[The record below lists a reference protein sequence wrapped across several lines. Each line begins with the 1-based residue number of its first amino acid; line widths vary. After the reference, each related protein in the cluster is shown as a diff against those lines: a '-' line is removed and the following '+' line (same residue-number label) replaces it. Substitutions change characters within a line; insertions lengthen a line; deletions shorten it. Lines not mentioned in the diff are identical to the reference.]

1 MTSSHK
7 LSSHDEQQAEQVR
20 IKDLAKSE
28 SVSKKNE
35 VNVTAM
41 TESQKITETKS

>member
-7 LSSHDEQQAEQVR
+7 LSSLDEQQAEPEK
-20 IKDLAKSE
+20 IKDLTKSE

-41 TESQKITETKS
+41 TESQKIAEKKS